1 MRYALRKHHQKWA
14 ICIDRSVAMELD
26 DFNEAFVIAW
36 NAASALQASER
47 TPQGRPNEDLA
58 LMASETQESDTS

>member
-1 MRYALRKHHQKWA
+1 MRYSLRKHHQKWA
-14 ICIDRSVAMELD
+14 ICIEQSVALELD

-47 TPQGRPNEDLA
+47 TPQGAPNEGLTSI
-58 LMASETQESDTS
+58 ASETKKDTS